1 MDEIADKI
9 NTILEKIDNLETT
22 LISINKDLIAQN
34 IKLSEVVYPNYINKN
49 LTNENED
56 IEKEKELFYEEID
69 TNLYNISGSGTY
81 DNKDKIKTNG
91 GTWDKSNKC
100 WTLYL
105 DIQKI
110 QEIFPKIKKK
120 P

>member
-1 MDEIADKI
+1 MDEITDKI
-9 NTILEKIDNLETT
+9 NNILEKIENLEKT

-34 IKLSEVVYPNYINKN
+34 IKLSEVVFPSYINKN
-49 LTNENED
+49 FNTESED

-69 TNLYNISGSGTY
+69 SNIYNISGTGTY

-105 DIQKI
+105 DIEKI
-110 QEIFPKIKKK
+110 REIFPKIKNKL
-120 P
+120 